1 MTAQPNRIKQI
12 MEYQTPPPPSAL
24 PDPPTSPVPEETTPP
39 GSAGLRLIAPWWHTL
54 ILVAIVLVNS
64 YFSGSKISGAKLN
77 RPALYLSSVAQDLVL
92 LAFIWFGLR
101 LRKVSLRE
109 LIGGAWNG
117 INLLIDAALAAGF
130 WIVSVMI
137 LASVKLALGLADI
150 KSAKVSADAVKQ
162 SMGGMLP
169 QSGRDLA
176 FFLLLC
182 VTAGIFEE
190 ILFRGY
196 LQKQLGA
203 LARNPW
209 RGMTLAAIIFGAA
222 HGYQGARFMVLV
234 AIYGMLFGLLAHF
247 RKNLRPGM
255 MAHTFQ
261 DAFSG
266 ILFFILTKYH
276 LI

>member
-1 MTAQPNRIKQI
+1 MK
-12 MEYQTPPPPSAL
+12 YKPPPPQRAL
-24 PDPPTSPVPEETTPP
+24 PAPPTSPVPEETTPP

-162 SMGGMLP
+162 SIGGMLP

-182 VTAGIFEE
+182 VTAGIFVE

-196 LQKQLGA
+196 LQQHLGFLFANPCTRMA
-203 LARNPW
+203 LAP
-209 RGMTLAAIIFGAA
+209 IFFGASHVYPPA
-222 HGYQGARFMVLV
+222 L
-234 AIYGMLFGLLAHF
+234 
-247 RKNLRPGM
+247 
-255 MAHTFQ
+255 
-261 DAFSG
+261 
-266 ILFFILTKYH
+266 
-276 LI
+276 